1 MIYDNFIIDTKKRE
15 IYVNDVDSIKIAGN
29 FSFPARYL
37 TSRGL
42 LNSAGNKYHLRK
54 DINSLTDYVVD
65 ENTDLYCYVI
75 VILNY
80 LYGENI
86 NNIAIDDFYDYLN
99 YLNSLEVDKNL
110 LECFE
115 RIVTNGNNL
124 NPIGYVDTLTAK
136 QIGMARKK
144 IYMLKK

>member
-1 MIYDNFIIDTKKRE
+1 M
-15 IYVNDVDSIKIAGN
+15 
-29 FSFPARYL
+29 L
-37 TSRGL
+37 
-42 LNSAGNKYHLRK
+42 
-54 DINSLTDYVVD
+54 
-65 ENTDLYCYVI
+65 CI